1 MEGMNERMDGMRN
14 PNKNN
19 KKNKGGLQLNQ
30 NCDRVCGGDIRGEA
44 GDGGIYSSCQMNRA

>member
-30 NCDRVCGGDIRGEA
+30 NCDRVCGGDVRGEA